1 MRHGWKRLAERAWN
15 PAFDDTERCE
25 ALAEALRGDWT
36 DEVPQPLVR
45 RLRDVLDDVQ
55 GDVFGD
61 PLTVRIEGLR
71 GENTA
76 GPLAATLLDCA
87 IQAAHHGCS
96 GGEALEV
103 AARDALLQRA
113 ESGRRQVEE
122 HWLRTPAARSADR
135 VRNRINGAIVG
146 SDMTVI
152 ARRCIG
158 PAPRASLKRTGI
170 DDGVSFS

>member
-71 GENTA
+71 GETRPARSRPRCSTA
-76 GPLAATLLDCA
+76 RFRRHTTD
-87 IQAAHHGCS
+87 
-96 GGEALEV
+96 V
-103 AARDALLQRA
+103 AAARPLK
-113 ESGRRQVEE
+113 
-122 HWLRTPAARSADR
+122 WLPVTLFCS
-135 VRNRINGAIVG
+135 V
-146 SDMTVI
+146 
-152 ARRCIG
+152 
-158 PAPRASLKRTGI
+158 PRAA
-170 DDGVSFS
+170 GVK